1 MIKTN
6 LLPYRAARKKENIRR
21 QLSVFVLFFIF
32 VALALV
38 FYHFHLSARV
48 KHLNDVLSS
57 REKELKTYEAKA
69 KEVDEIKAQLA
80 ILEKKLGVMDQLN
93 QERMDAVNLMKA
105 LVELTVRGRM
115 WITDVSDKGS
125 GININ
130 GIAVDNKTVA
140 VFMANIEKSKFFS
153 KAVLKD
159 VVLIEESGLQLK
171 QFSLICSKSA

>member
-32 VALALV
+32 VMLALV
-38 FYHFHLSARV
+38 FYHVHLSARV
-48 KHLNDVLSS
+48 KSLSDVLTT
-57 REKELKTYEAKA
+57 REKELKTFEAKA
-69 KEVDEIKAQLA
+69 KEVDDIKAQLA

-93 QERMDAVNLMKA
+93 QDRMDAVNLMKA
-105 LVELTVRGRM
+105 LVELTVKGRM
-115 WITDVSDKGS
+115 WITNVSDKGG
-125 GININ
+125 GISID

-140 VFMANIEKSKFFS
+140 VFMANIENSKFFS

-159 VVLIEESGLQLK
+159 VVLVEESGLQLK
-171 QFSLICSKSA
+171 QFSLVCSKSA